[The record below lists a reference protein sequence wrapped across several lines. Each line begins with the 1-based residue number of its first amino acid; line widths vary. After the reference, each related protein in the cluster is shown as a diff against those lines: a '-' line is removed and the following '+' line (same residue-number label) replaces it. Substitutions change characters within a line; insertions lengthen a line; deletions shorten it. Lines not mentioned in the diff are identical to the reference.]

1 MSAHFYQRCYALLE
15 QIPKGKVSTYAEI
28 ARALN
33 SKAYRA
39 VGSAMANNDQ
49 IIIRPCHR
57 VICSDGRIGGYAL
70 GTDKKIE
77 LLLQEGI
84 DIVDGKVHDLE
95 KFMYQFN
102 R

>member
-1 MSAHFYQRCYALLE
+1 MSTHFYQRCYALLE

-70 GTDKKIE
+70 GTDKKTE

-84 DIVDGKVHDLE
+84 DVIDGKVHDLE

>member
-49 IIIRPCHR
+49 LITRPCHR

-77 LLLQEGI
+77 LLLQEGVY
-84 DIVDGKVHDLE
+84 IVDGKVHDLE

>member
-1 MSAHFYQRCYALLE
+1 MSAHFYLRCYVLLE

-49 IIIRPCHR
+49 PIIRPCHR
-57 VICSDGRIGGYAL
+57 VICSDGRTGEYAL
-70 GTDKKIE
+70 GADKKIE
-77 LLLQEGI
+77 LLLEEGI
-84 DIVDGKVHDLE
+84 AIVDGKVQDLE
-95 KFMYQFN
+95 KFMYKFN
-102 R
+102 H